1 MLAIAQRLDEKMRQW
16 QPEKAAS
23 VEEIISEIIAL
34 ADQDSLDLLR
44 SRTVEQEVMDIIDE
58 A

>member
-1 MLAIAQRLDEKMRQW
+1 MLALAQKLDKKMKQW
-16 QPEKAAS
+16 NPEKAAS
-23 VEEIISEIIAL
+23 VEEIINEIILL

-58 A
+58 T